1 MSPSSAKIQ
10 VRFVLLCSLLILG
23 AIVGCEKSP
32 SPVEP
37 AMDWSDIYLTV
48 TGHSRSIEQERLG
61 AMQDAKQEAY
71 SRLEEQIVRLKINP
85 KQDVGMLLQ
94 KDKKLK
100 DKLDAFIR
108 RAKVVS
114 TEFLP
119 ASNQMSVTVELYLGA
134 DFKAALG
141 IKEKSK
147 QEQRSPSGAPS
158 GLGILQP

>member
-1 MSPSSAKIQ
+1 
-10 VRFVLLCSLLILG
+10 
-23 AIVGCEKSP
+23 
-32 SPVEP
+32 
-37 AMDWSDIYLTV
+37 MDWSDIYLTV
-48 TGHSRSIEQERLG
+48 TGHSRLIGQERLG
-61 AMQDAKQEAY
+61 ALQDAKQEAY
-71 SRLEEQIVRLKINP
+71 SRLEEQILRLKINS

-134 DFKAALG
+134 DFKSALG
-141 IKEKSK
+141 FKEKPK
-147 QEQRSPSGAPS
+147 QEQRSPAAAPS